1 MRISDWSSDVCSS
14 DLLFLARRIFGPQR
28 AGADRLF
35 GGDERRGEALR
46 VRTLELVVHAE
57 GDGDVDLELA
67 NGQWRVEQR
76 REAGEMP
83 FDLAVLIIGDQPRE
97 AAVEIVVELGAVTGE
112 RKAARDLIDELLA
125 ALAGQEGGEILE
137 IDDARGDDGDRKS
150 TRLNSSH

>member
-35 GGDERRGEALR
+35 GGDERRGAALR

-67 NGQWRVEQR
+67 NRQRRVEQR

-83 FDLAVLIIGDQPRE
+83 FDLAVLIIGDHPRA
-97 AAVEIVVELGAVTGE
+97 AAVEIVVELGAVPGA
-112 RKAARDLIDELLA
+112 RKAARDLREA
-125 ALAGQEGGEILE
+125 WMQALARP
-137 IDDARGDDGDRKS
+137 AA
-150 TRLNSSH
+150 

>member
-67 NGQWRVEQR
+67 NGQRRVEQR

-83 FDLAVLIIGDQPRE
+83 FDLAVLIIGDQQIGRASCRE
-97 AAVEIVVELGAVTGE
+97 
-112 RKAARDLIDELLA
+112 R
-125 ALAGQEGGEILE
+125 GG
-137 IDDARGDDGDRKS
+137 RYV
-150 TRLNSSH
+150 